1 MINSTVE
8 RLQQEQ
14 KQQRNSFVGE
24 KPPDLTWRFFL
35 WDSDNTFSKIMEQ
48 LPDTLDALKQNHK
61 TSFFAYE
68 YEKLLKQKE
77 EVSLMLS
84 DFTANPDPSM
94 GADETMLAMAKEEM
108 ATLDEQIKGI
118 VEKMVAIV
126 KEDEEADMYPSEI
139 IMEIRAGAGGDEAAL
154 FASQL
159 ATMYERYAMIRGW
172 QCRQVDASET
182 SIGGFKQASFELKG
196 PEIYKYLRYEMGV
209 HRVQRI
215 PATEKSGR
223 IHTSTASIAILP
235 MRKKLNFEVPPGE
248 IEMELSRSGGAGGQ
262 NVNKVE
268 TAVRLIHKPTGIDVR
283 CTSERSQ
290 LKNRERAM
298 QILLAKLEQKKIE
311 EDESKFAKNR
321 KDQIGTGDRSE
332 KIRTYNFPQDRVTDH
347 RLKQSWHNI
356 EGKGGIM
363 EGGIG
368 PIIDALQEADAAGG
382 VGSAE
387 DEE

>member
-1 MINSTVE
+1 
-8 RLQQEQ
+8 
-14 KQQRNSFVGE
+14 
-24 KPPDLTWRFFL
+24 
-35 WDSDNTFSKIMEQ
+35 MEQ
-48 LPDTLDALKQNHK
+48 LPDTLDVLKQNHK

-68 YEKLLKQKE
+68 YEKLVKQKE
-77 EVSLMLS
+77 EVSLMLA
-84 DFTANPDPSM
+84 DFVSKPDPSM
-94 GADETMLAMAKEEM
+94 GADETMLAMAKEELS
-108 ATLDEQIKGI
+108 TLDEQIHGI
-118 VEKMVAIV
+118 IQKMVAIV

-139 IMEIRAGAGGDEAAL
+139 IMEIRAGAGGEEAAL

-196 PEIYKYLRYEMGV
+196 QEIYKYLRYEMGV

-235 MRKKLNFEVPPGE
+235 MRKKLNFDVPPGE

-363 EGGIG
+363 EGGIS

-382 VGSAE
+382 VGTAE